1 MLEARVCGS
10 DVTYYLI
17 YTLLCNVLREF
28 TNLICGLNLIL
39 SKIIIK
45 ENNCFHKS
53 LYIDI

>member
-1 MLEARVCGS
+1 MLQARVCGS

-17 YTLLCNVLREF
+17 YTLVCNVFREF

-53 LYIDI
+53 PYIDI